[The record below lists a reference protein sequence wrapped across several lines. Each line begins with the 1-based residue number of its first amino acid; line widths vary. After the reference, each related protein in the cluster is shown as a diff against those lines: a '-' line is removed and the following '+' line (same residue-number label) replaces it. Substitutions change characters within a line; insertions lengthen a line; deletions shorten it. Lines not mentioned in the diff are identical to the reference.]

1 MPRILPIIIAPDPIL
16 KAVAQPVAKIDAQIK
31 TLVEQM
37 FATMYDANGIGL
49 AAPQVNIGRRI
60 VVVDTAREGG
70 PPQPQA
76 FINPEIIQSAEE
88 LRMYNEG
95 CLSLPEFYAEID
107 RPDWIVLKYIDLQG
121 QVQELKADAM
131 LATVLQHEIDHL
143 NGVLLLDKV
152 SKLRRDT
159 ALRKFKKLKA
169 EIAEDLL

>member
-1 MPRILPIIIAPDPIL
+1 MSKILPIIIAPDPIL
-16 KAVAQPVAKIDAQIK
+16 KAVAQPVDKIDAKIRI
-31 TLVEQM
+31 LVEQM
-37 FATMYDANGIGL
+37 YDTMYAANGIGL
-49 AAPQVNIGRRI
+49 AAPQVNIGQRI
-60 VVVDTAREGG
+60 VVVDTGRDSG

-76 FINPEIIQSAEE
+76 FINPEIIKSAEE

-107 RPDWIVLKYIDLQG
+107 RPDWIILKYVDLEGTQ
-121 QVQELKADAM
+121 QELKATDM

-159 ALRKFKKLKA
+159 ALRRFKKLKA
-169 EIAEDLL
+169 ELVEAV